1 MAENSSLKLA
11 QIPSSFL
18 ELGTK
23 HNRLVDT
30 LRTMTGTGMCSV
42 LFSENKIIINV
53 PTVSTTGGSVTV
65 PDPLTIGTINV
76 TNLNATNESVSYLIA
91 TSITS
96 GFLSST
102 NVNAT
107 SVTATQFW
115 GDLSAGSVTA
125 SSVNSTTVTATQF
138 YGNVIGTSITAT
150 QFYGNLSGTS
160 ITASQFS
167 GNLSAN
173 SVTASQFS
181 GNLYGTSVTATQF
194 YGNLSGASVTATQF
208 HGDINATSVTATHID
223 GNITSTSI
231 TASYQIY
238 TPRLIATTITTDNL
252 YLEYLDS
259 ITVVAEDGIFD
270 YLDSITASFDH
281 LDSTTITATSITA
294 TSITSADFFGGAF
307 RSTKNGVVTMDGRS
321 VTFYVDAYTY
331 GEVSATQYLS
341 ASSNSLAYYGQAGI
355 TISNNFTGKSMTVLA
370 SALSKD
376 ITLREI
382 DVCDSGVPKKM
393 LIIASAPY

>member
-1 MAENSSLKLA
+1 MASKLYVDQAPAAFANWAEKYNS
-11 QIPSSFL
+11 
-18 ELGTK
+18 
-23 HNRLVDT
+23 LVY
-30 LRTMTGTGMCSV
+30 LIRTMQGNGCDIKVSD
-42 LFSENKIIINV
+42 SQIIISV
-53 PTVSTTGGSVTV
+53 SASTTGGGSVTV

-96 GFLSST
+96 GSLSST
-102 NVNAT
+102 NVNA
-107 SVTATQFW
+107 
-115 GDLSAGSVTA
+115 A
-125 SSVNSTTVTATQF
+125 SVTATQF
-138 YGNVIGTSITAT
+138 YGNLLGSSVTAT
-150 QFYGNLSGTS
+150 RFYGDL
-160 ITASQFS
+160 
-167 GNLSAN
+167 LAN

-181 GNLYGTSVTATQF
+181 GNL
-194 YGNLSGASVTATQF
+194 
-208 HGDINATSVTATHID
+208 NATSITATHID
-223 GNITSTSI
+223 GNLTATSI
-231 TASYQIY
+231 TASYRINTSQ
-238 TPRLIATTITTDNL
+238 LIATTITTDEL
-252 YLEYLDS
+252 YLDYLAS
-259 ITVVAEDGIFD
+259 ITVDADDGLF
-270 YLDSITASFDH
+270 YYVEATTANFDH
-281 LDSTTITATSITA
+281 LDVETVTATSITA

-393 LIIASAPY
+393 LIIASSPY